1 MIMTKKERINKFS
14 NFLSELNKAGWRD
27 SDRLI
32 QENISSLDEKTFD
45 DVFFGDKVYQN
56 LMNKAGL
63 NTWMADKFLLAALY
77 KYNHKSDRILKEC
90 SIYRARELVLSRGLY
105 SDVSV
110 LDYVARNDEGEVQ
123 YVAAQFCSVEALRD
137 IVDAKLV
144 KVRKVVFQRL
154 GPVECLD
161 LMLSDKMAEIR
172 EDGVRAAPVGYK
184 KLNDMTKEIARGP
197 FSELVGKIS
206 SEYLPML
213 LANRNLKNKWV
224 SKMLEG
230 RLSTEENNDV

>member
-1 MIMTKKERINKFS
+1 MTKKERINKFS
-14 NFLSELNKAGWRD
+14 NFLSAIETAGWRD
-27 SDRLI
+27 ADRLI

-45 DVFFGDKVYQN
+45 DVFFEEDVYQD
-56 LMNKAGL
+56 LINKTGL
-63 NTWMADKFLLAALY
+63 SSWMADKVLLAVIC
-77 KYNHKSDRILKEC
+77 KYSHKSDRILKEC
-90 SIYRARELVLSRGLY
+90 TIYRAKELVLSRGLY

-110 LDYVARNDEGEVQ
+110 LDYVARNDEGDAQ
-123 YVAAQFCSVEALRD
+123 YVAAQFCSIEALRD
-137 IVDAKLV
+137 ITDAKLV

-172 EDGVRAAPVGYK
+172 EEGVRAAPMGYE

-230 RLSTEENNDV
+230 RLSMEDDTNV

>member
-1 MIMTKKERINKFS
+1 MTKKERLN
-14 NFLSELNKAGWRD
+14 NFTSFLDEINKAGWRD
-27 SDRLI
+27 ADRLI

-45 DVFFGDKVYQN
+45 DVFFGDKVYREI
-56 LMNKAGL
+56 MNKVGI
-63 NTWMADKFLLAALY
+63 NTWVADKILLAALL
-77 KYNHKSDRILKEC
+77 KYNHKSDRILKE
-90 SIYRARELVLSRGLY
+90 SPIYRARELVLSRGLY

-110 LDYVARNDEGEVQ
+110 LDYVARNDEGEAQ
-123 YVAAQFCSVEALRD
+123 YVAAQFCSVDALRD
-137 IVDAKLV
+137 ITDAKSV
-144 KVRKVVFQRL
+144 KVRKIVFQRL

-172 EDGVRAAPVGYK
+172 EDGVRAAPIGYE
-184 KLNDMTKEIARGP
+184 KLNNMTKEIARGP

-224 SKMLEG
+224 SKMLES
-230 RLSTEENNDV
+230 RLSREDNNNV

>member
-1 MIMTKKERINKFS
+1 MTRKAKINKFT
-14 NFLSELNKAGWRD
+14 NFMTELSKAGWRD
-27 SDRLI
+27 ADRLI

-45 DVFFGDKVYQN
+45 EVFFGDEVYQDI
-56 LMNKAGL
+56 MNKVGIS
-63 NTWMADKFLLAALY
+63 TWVADKVLLAALL

-90 SIYRARELVLSRGLY
+90 PIYRAREMVLLKGLY

-110 LDYVARNDEGEVQ
+110 LDYVARNDEGEAQ
-123 YVAAQFCSVEALRD
+123 YVAAQFCSVDALRD
-137 IVDAKLV
+137 LTDAKSV

-172 EDGVRAAPVGYK
+172 EDGVRAAPIGYE

-197 FSELVGKIS
+197 FSELVEKIS

-213 LANRNLKNKWV
+213 LANRNLKNKWITQR
-224 SKMLEG
+224 LEG
-230 RLSTEENNDV
+230 RLSREENNNV